1 MALGRSI
8 FIARLLLIAIGVE
21 LTSPMI
27 IRRSKAVQQ
36 AEETAMEKTK
46 AEHPKNQSG
55 SPRTVAQVYRPVW
68 FVLVISWSDGEAA
81 KIMKRRWYSLDA
93 FIWSRQQTIF
103 FGGGPTNSGTVDG
116 SGIVGTRRSKAVW
129 QAEETAAED
138 PKNQSDS
145 PRTVA
150 QAYLP
155 NCGGA
160 SNFGTISASGNI
172 GIRRSKAVR
181 QAEETVA
188 EKTKAE
194 DPKNQSD
201 PSDSPR
207 TVAPAYWP
215 NWPIFSVTVNGG
227 GIVGIRT

>member
-68 FVLVISWSDGEAA
+68 
-81 KIMKRRWYSLDA
+81 
-93 FIWSRQQTIF
+93 QQTIF
-103 FGGGPTNSGTVDG
+103 FGGGPANSGTVDG